1 MLLGRVFDRFVR
13 HRPIGVMVRGL
24 LENILQPQRLDDLFE
39 ELAQRQYTRELLFSQ
54 VVDLMS
60 LVVCGIYPSPHAAYQ
75 DSQDRFSVSL
85 ASVYNKINRIEP
97 AIAATLVRRTA
108 KALADVIDRLGGTLP
123 ALLPGYRVKILDG
136 NCLAATEHRLDEL
149 RFTNAGP
156 LPGKSLVVLD
166 PALMLAIDVFPCEDG
181 HAQERSLLQDVLP
194 TVRAGDLWIEDRNF
208 CTTAFVFGVARRQ
221 GCFLVREH
229 QTNVPWEPV
238 TKLVEVGDSEGASVW
253 EQKVRVTDPQTGEIL
268 IVRRIEVRL
277 ARPTRDGD
285 RVISL
290 LTNLPAKA
298 ADALRLAALYRKRWS
313 IEGLFQVLTETL
325 ASEQPRLGYPRAALF
340 SFCVALL
347 AYNILAVVKAALRA
361 VHGSEKAEETSF
373 YYLANEISRV
383 YDGMVVAI
391 PADEWLIFR
400 DMTVGGLVK
409 VLKQLASK
417 VDLSAYRRH
426 RRGPKK
432 PAPVRTSHKEEPHI
446 ATAKLLKHR
455 KKRQEAS

>member
-13 HRPIGVMVRGL
+13 QRPIGVLVRGL
-24 LENILQPQRLDDLFE
+24 LENILQPQRLDDLFD
-39 ELAQRQYTRELLFSQ
+39 ELARRQYTQKLLFSQ
-54 VVDLMS
+54 VVDLMG

-85 ASVYNKINRIEP
+85 TSVYNKINRIEP

-108 KALADVIDRLGGTLP
+108 GQLAAVIHGLGGPLP

-136 NCLAATEHRLDEL
+136 NCRAATEHRLDEL

-181 HAQERSLLQDVLP
+181 HAQERSLLPDVLP
-194 TVRAGDLWIEDRNF
+194 TVQAGDLWIEDRNF
-208 CTTAFVFGVARRQ
+208 CTTAFVVGVARRQ

-229 QTNVPWEPV
+229 QTNAPWESV
-238 TKLVEVGDSEGASVW
+238 TELVKVGDSEGASVW
-253 EQKVRVTDPQTGEIL
+253 EHQVRVTDPQTGEIL

-290 LTNLPAKA
+290 LTNVPAEA
-298 ADALRLAALYRKRWS
+298 ADALPLATLYRKRWN
-313 IEGLFQVLTETL
+313 IEGLFQVLTDTL

-347 AYNILAVVKAALRA
+347 AYNVLAVVKAALRA
-361 VHGSEKAEETSF
+361 VQGKDQVEETSF

-383 YDGMVVAI
+383 YDGMMVAI
-391 PADEWLIFR
+391 PAEEWLIFR
-400 DMTVGGLVK
+400 GMGVSALVK
-409 VLKQLASK
+409 VLKQLASQ
-417 VDLSAYRRH
+417 VNLTAYRRH

-432 PAPVRTSHKEEPHI
+432 PPSPRTSHKEEPHV
-446 ATAKLLKHR
+446 ATAKLLKNR
-455 KKRQEAS
+455 KNRGTTY

>member
-24 LENILQPQRLDDLFE
+24 LENILQPQSLDDLFE
-39 ELAQRQYTRELLFSQ
+39 ELAQRQYTKELLFSQ

-75 DSQDRFSVSL
+75 DSQGRFSVSL
-85 ASVYNKINRIEP
+85 TSVYNKINRIEP

-108 KALADVIDRLGGTLP
+108 EQLAQVVDRLGGTLP

-181 HAQERSLLQDVLP
+181 HAQERSLLQDLLP
-194 TVRAGDLWIEDRNF
+194 TVQPDDLWIEDRNF
-208 CTTAFVFGVARRQ
+208 CTTAFVFGVARRK

-229 QTNVPWEPV
+229 RTNVPWEPV
-238 TKLVEVGDSEGASVW
+238 TKLVEIGDSEGASVW
-253 EQKVRVTDPQTGEIL
+253 EQQVRVTDPRTGEIL

-277 ARPTRDGD
+277 PQPTRDGD

-290 LTNLPAKA
+290 LTNLPAEA
-298 ADALRLAALYRKRWS
+298 ADALQLAALYRKRWN

-340 SFCVALL
+340 GFCVALL
-347 AYNILAVVKAALRA
+347 AYNVLAVVKAALRA
-361 VHGSEKAEETSF
+361 VQGTEKVEETSF

-383 YDGMVVAI
+383 YDGMMVAI
-391 PADEWLIFR
+391 PAEEWLIFR
-400 DMTVGGLVK
+400 AMSVSALVK
-409 VLKQLASK
+409 VLKQLAAG
-417 VDLSAYRRH
+417 VNLSAYRRH

-432 PAPVRTSHKEEPHI
+432 PRPPRTSHKEEPHI
-446 ATAKLLKHR
+446 STAKVLKERKHR
-455 KKRQEAS
+455 EKAP

>member
-24 LENILQPQRLDDLFE
+24 LENVLQPQPLDDLFE
-39 ELAQRQYTRELLFSQ
+39 ELAQHQYTKELLFSQ

-85 ASVYNKINRIEP
+85 TSVYNKINRIEP

-108 KALADVIDRLGGTLP
+108 EQMTEVILRLGGRLP

-136 NCLAATEHRLDEL
+136 NCLAATEHRINEL

-181 HAQERSLLQDVLP
+181 HAQERSLLHDLLP
-194 TVRAGDLWIEDRNF
+194 TVQANDLWIEDRNF
-208 CTTAFVFGVARRQ
+208 CTTAFVFGVARRK
-221 GCFLVREH
+221 GGFLVREH
-229 QTNVPWEPV
+229 KTNVPWEPL
-238 TKLVEVGDSEGASVW
+238 TKLKEVGDSDGASVW
-253 EQKVRVTDPQTGEIL
+253 EQKVQVTDPQTGETL
-268 IVRRIEVRL
+268 IVRRIEIRL

-290 LTNLPAKA
+290 LTNLPAEA
-298 ADALRLAALYRKRWS
+298 ADALQFAELYRKRWC

-347 AYNILAVVKAALRA
+347 AYNVLAVVKAALRA
-361 VHGSEKAEETSF
+361 VHGTEKVEETSY

-383 YDGMVVAI
+383 YDGMMVAI
-391 PADEWLIFR
+391 PAKDWLVFR
-400 DMTVGGLVK
+400 DMSVSALVK
-409 VLKQLASK
+409 VLKQLAGK

-426 RRGPKK
+426 RRGPKN
-432 PAPVRTSHKEEPHI
+432 PPTPRTSHKEEPHV
-446 ATAKLLKHR
+446 ATAKLLKGR
-455 KKRQEAS
+455 

>member
-1 MLLGRVFDRFVR
+1 MLLGPLFDRFVQR
-13 HRPIGVMVRGL
+13 RPIGVMARGL
-24 LENILQPQRLDDLFE
+24 LENVLQPQPLDDLFE
-39 ELAQRQYTRELLFSQ
+39 ELAQRQYTKELLFSQ

-60 LVVCGIYPSPHAAYQ
+60 LVVCGIYRSPHAAYQ
-75 DSQDRFSVSL
+75 DSRDRFTVSL

-108 KALADVIDRLGGTLP
+108 ERLAEVIRRLGGNGP
-123 ALLPGYRVKILDG
+123 ELLPGYRVKILDG
-136 NCLAATEHRLDEL
+136 NWLAATEHRIHEL

-166 PALMLAIDVFPCEDG
+166 PALRLAIDVFPCEDG
-181 HAQERSLLQDVLP
+181 HAQERSLLQDLLP
-194 TVRAGDLWIEDRNF
+194 TVRAKDLWIEDRNF

-221 GCFLVREH
+221 GCLLVREH

-238 TKLVEVGDSEGASVW
+238 TELVEVGDSEGASVW
-253 EQKVRVTDPQTGEIL
+253 EQQVRVTDPQTGEIL

-290 LTNLPAKA
+290 LTNVPAEA
-298 ADALRLAALYRKRWS
+298 ADALALAALYRKRWA
-313 IEGLFQVLTETL
+313 IEGLFQVMTEAL

-347 AYNILAVVKAALRA
+347 AYNVLAVVQAALRA
-361 VHGSEKAEETSF
+361 GHGADQADETSW
-373 YYLANEISRV
+373 YYLADEIGRV
-383 YDGMVVAI
+383 YDGMMVAI
-391 PADEWLIFR
+391 PAEEWLIFR
-400 DMTVGGLVK
+400 DLSLTALVQ
-409 VLKQLASK
+409 VLKRLASK
-417 VDLSAYRRH
+417 VNLAAYRRH

-432 PAPVRTSHKEEPHI
+432 PPPNRTSHKEEPHI
-446 ATAKLLKHR
+446 ATARLLQDRRKSKL
-455 KKRQEAS
+455 SS

>member
-1 MLLGRVFDRFVR
+1 
-13 HRPIGVMVRGL
+13 
-24 LENILQPQRLDDLFE
+24 
-39 ELAQRQYTRELLFSQ
+39 
-54 VVDLMS
+54 
-60 LVVCGIYPSPHAAYQ
+60 
-75 DSQDRFSVSL
+75 
-85 ASVYNKINRIEP
+85 
-97 AIAATLVRRTA
+97 
-108 KALADVIDRLGGTLP
+108 
-123 ALLPGYRVKILDG
+123 LLPGYRVKILDG

-181 HAQERSLLQDVLP
+181 HAQERSLLQDLLP
-194 TVRAGDLWIEDRNF
+194 TVQANDLWIEDRNF

-238 TKLVEVGDSEGASVW
+238 TKLVKVGDRDGASVW
-253 EQKVRVTDPQTGEIL
+253 EQEVRVTDPSTGEIV

-285 RVISL
+285 RVISM
-290 LTNLPAKA
+290 LTNVPAEA
-298 ADALRLAALYRKRWS
+298 ADALQLAELYRKRWS

-347 AYNILAVVKAALRA
+347 AYNVLATVKAALRA
-361 VHGSEKAEETSF
+361 VHGPEKGEETSF

-383 YDGMVVAI
+383 YDGMMVAI
-391 PADEWLIFR
+391 PAEEWLIF
-400 DMTVGGLVK
+400 GGMGVSALVK
-409 VLKQLASK
+409 VLKQLAGK
-417 VDLSAYRRH
+417 VDLAAYRRH

-432 PAPVRTSHKEEPHI
+432 PQPHRTSHKEEPHI
-446 ATAKLLKHR
+446 STAKLLKDR
-455 KKRQEAS
+455 RNKEEAS